1 VSGEGAIAPRHAD
14 CGDHAGTRLR
24 LTPDQDRAM
33 LERRTDWLKRA
44 QFDEVKTQIS
54 ERLPN
59 LRNRIAGDEFNQIV
73 RGLTLVRLKCELNR
87 IPQLPMARPETEVV
101 RH

>member
-1 VSGEGAIAPRHAD
+1 
-14 CGDHAGTRLR
+14 
-24 LTPDQDRAM
+24 M

-44 QFDEVKTQIS
+44 QFDEVRTQIA

-59 LRNRIAGDEFNQIV
+59 LRNRVAVDEFDQIV
-73 RGLTLVRLKCELNR
+73 RGLTLVRLKCEVNR
-87 IPQLPMARPETEVV
+87 IPHLPTALAAEAETI

>member
-1 VSGEGAIAPRHAD
+1 
-14 CGDHAGTRLR
+14 
-24 LTPDQDRAM
+24 M

-44 QFDEVKTQIS
+44 QFDEVKGQIT
-54 ERLPN
+54 ERLPH
-59 LRNRIAGDEFNQIV
+59 LRTRIAGDEFNQIV

-87 IPQLPMARPETEVV
+87 IPHLPTARPADAETI

>member
-1 VSGEGAIAPRHAD
+1 
-14 CGDHAGTRLR
+14 
-24 LTPDQDRAM
+24 M

-59 LRNRIAGDEFNQIV
+59 LRNRIAGDEFDQIV
-73 RGLTLVRLKCELNR
+73 RGLTLVRLKCQLNN
-87 IPQLPMARPETEVV
+87 IPQLPTARSAEVEPIKQ
-101 RH
+101 